1 MSNEDNK
8 NEININTILLPKFSN
23 IIFKL
28 NNQISSGN
36 IQNIVSMSKEHSKE
50 IRETLIVLTEQ
61 NRNTTLF
68 PTMINLLMIF
78 SYFDFFVVHSDDFRY
93 MFKIK
98 NELIAKYGIELA
110 LSQTMINS
118 ATNLKDSIINLLEK
132 IKQDLSLCDIKS
144 ALNKI
149 KDMLCIFEQK
159 HNELISFEPLLDYYK
174 DIYIQLGYVLDNL
187 SRITEEDTKIDS
199 VILLSYMNEDFSNKI
214 KECRTTFNFIENEL
228 KQCNPALNIN
238 NNMLILTSQ
247 IIGIIG
253 GDEKLLLNNYNKK
266 NFHSIVCAHV
276 FYRFYYHNFNAHLI
290 KDLKDNCKID
300 SLNSILL
307 EILSPSDNK
316 GDKLFEF
323 IQKLKGNFPF
333 LLRFHMYNIL
343 NHLDMINIID
353 EDNGKEE
360 YLFLFNN
367 LIEIGTSFEIFSRY
381 MFGFIGDDQTTE
393 TILSDYSIKCVCQL
407 VEGMSLDC
415 GLTDE
420 DYNIII
426 AEVDSIKKEIGTF
439 KFAPKILKKINDIM
453 FWKYL
458 EINLYTKAI
467 DVYIENYIASTEQ
480 QAIEAESNLFLFKD
494 PIMTEKSCEFD
505 NVLLLLF
512 SQINE
517 LQQLTL
523 IRQSLVDRQ
532 FLPPKVEFT
541 LKYIDFLLNMSNIN
555 ASEESIDEIG
565 EDTCCGFINDFF
577 DYCFVVKK
585 CPCAMW
591 VFVLKEIE
599 NAYKR
604 NEEKLDNYKMISRD
618 KVRTAWD
625 NLMLYEKTIKRKVIP
640 LIKEKEFDFEQNFD
654 GVSNFLFDLKSQII

>member
-110 LSQTMINS
+110 LSQSMINS
-118 ATNLKDSIINLLEK
+118 ATNLKDSIINLHEK

-467 DVYIENYIASTEQ
+467 DVYIENYIASTAQ

>member
-110 LSQTMINS
+110 LSQSMINS

-323 IQKLKGNFPF
+323 IQKLKGSFPF
-333 LLRFHMYNIL
+333 LLRFHIL
-343 NHLDMINIID
+343 LRIVIRNVNSIGIEKEHFLINISVQKQMNVLRTIHISMRRQENAQYHVIIVMD
-353 EDNGKEE
+353 AKTFL
-360 YLFLFNN
+360 YLI
-367 LIEIGTSFEIFSRY
+367 LITNVLRNVQRTQLRIK
-381 MFGFIGDDQTTE
+381 D
-393 TILSDYSIKCVCQL
+393 ILSVILLMILIHLSTMEY
-407 VEGMSLDC
+407 
-415 GLTDE
+415 
-420 DYNIII
+420 III
-426 AEVDSIKKEIGTF
+426 SQKVWIS
-439 KFAPKILKKINDIM
+439 LIN
-453 FWKYL
+453 
-458 EINLYTKAI
+458 
-467 DVYIENYIASTEQ
+467 
-480 QAIEAESNLFLFKD
+480 
-494 PIMTEKSCEFD
+494 
-505 NVLLLLF
+505 
-512 SQINE
+512 
-517 LQQLTL
+517 
-523 IRQSLVDRQ
+523 
-532 FLPPKVEFT
+532 
-541 LKYIDFLLNMSNIN
+541 
-555 ASEESIDEIG
+555 
-565 EDTCCGFINDFF
+565 
-577 DYCFVVKK
+577 
-585 CPCAMW
+585 
-591 VFVLKEIE
+591 
-599 NAYKR
+599 
-604 NEEKLDNYKMISRD
+604 IS
-618 KVRTAWD
+618 
-625 NLMLYEKTIKRKVIP
+625 
-640 LIKEKEFDFEQNFD
+640 
-654 GVSNFLFDLKSQII
+654 